1 MSGSKDG
8 RHVPPGGVALAA
20 RGAPVLSS
28 GVHSR
33 FAPRL
38 AMHGSPAPALPLTR
52 EQGSA
57 RGRLRTGGGC
67 W

>member
-20 RGAPVLSS
+20 RGRA
-28 GVHSR
+28 GVIERSA
-33 FAPRL
+33 FAICPRPR
-38 AMHGSPAPALPLTR
+38 AMHGFPAPALLLAR
-52 EQGSA
+52 EQGVA
-57 RGRLRTGGGC
+57 RRSRTSGEC